1 MRLKD
6 KVGASDF
13 RARIADGT
21 HEMVIQTRADLTP
34 WQEGA
39 MVNRPDMILQFAH
52 RLAGR
57 LGEELGEPVEIRVDS
72 AVSLNGR
79 PYRPMIDFRIR
90 VLRPGAF
97 LSSRRSTSRAGCNAI
112 EGDRVDP

>member
-39 MVNRPDMILQFAH
+39 MVNRSDMILQFAH
-52 RLAGR
+52 HLAGR
-57 LGEELGEPVEIRVDS
+57 LGEELGQPVEIRVDS

-79 PYRPMIDFRIR
+79 PYRPMIDPDVNLAAEPRN
-90 VLRPGAF
+90 LWP
-97 LSSRRSTSRAGCNAI
+97 AGWILPLGEVPLEA
-112 EGDRVDP
+112 GDDP